1 MIDRG
6 LKFIIIVFVLLVL
19 VAIIMASI
27 ADLAVSIRRYRV
39 LLFSLFYTLTTETDS
54 VVNVRY

>member
-6 LKFIIIVFVLLVL
+6 LKFIIIGFVLLVL

-39 LLFSLFYTLTTETDS
+39 LLFILFHTLTTETDS